1 MTKTV
6 LSASIRPAA
15 RALLVMMLA
24 ACVLAPG
31 ARAARGPDRLGA
43 PDYQALGLSAD
54 QKTRVQAL
62 HKSIGAQMRTLGQTL
77 RQRRKALEA
86 VYGAYDLD
94 TAKARQLNKQ
104 INDTQRAILD
114 QHLRLQTD
122 LRGILTQDQFSRL
135 QTMIRRHAP
144 PRDKK

>member
-1 MTKTV
+1 MPTAFVRHAT
-6 LSASIRPAA
+6 
-15 RALLVMMLA
+15 RAGLLLMLA
-24 ACVLAPG
+24 ACILGPG
-31 ARAARGPDRLGA
+31 ARAQSGPDRLGA

-62 HKSIGAQMRTLGQTL
+62 HKSIGAQMRVLGQRL

-104 INDTQRAILD
+104 INDTQRGILD
-114 QHLRLQTD
+114 EHLRLQTE

-135 QTMIRRHAP
+135 QTMIRRHAR
-144 PRDKK
+144 PRPK